1 MTYRG
6 RWQRPSSFLM
16 PHKIWDSFAPFVY
29 LRLISTVSAE
39 YRGKQVEVSQYFTG
53 SGLLGAI
60 LFVAGWLVGTIGWYL
75 LVTTPHPSS
84 AFTLILL
91 GGGAFAVLISI
102 PMMIVGRAYYV
113 TLDRI
118 PKDKIS

>member
-1 MTYRG
+1 
-6 RWQRPSSFLM
+6 M
-16 PHKIWDSFAPFVY
+16 PHKIWDSFPPFAY
-29 LRLISTVSAE
+29 LRLISTVLAE
-39 YRGKQVEVSQYFTG
+39 CRGKQVEVSQSFTG

-60 LFVAGWLVGTIGWYL
+60 LFVAGWIVGTIGWYL
-75 LVTTPHPSS
+75 LVTSPHPSS

-113 TLDRI
+113 TIDRI
-118 PKDKIS
+118 PKDKIY